1 MSLADQ
7 LLQYA
12 LSGLVV
18 GGIYALI
25 GLGFVIVYSV
35 TRVINF
41 AQGEFVMLGALLM
54 VTFGD
59 QGLPLPLAFLLVLL
73 AASGIGALLERVAIH
88 PVRSA
93 SVLTL
98 IIITIGASI
107 ALRGAALLV
116 WGTDPFALP
125 PFSPGPPLHFGQA
138 ILVRQGLWVLAV
150 ALAIFVGLWAFFTR
164 SRLGIQMRATAESPR
179 LAAQGGVDIHR
190 VFAVSW
196 AISTF
201 AAGTAGVLY
210 AANVRLD
217 PEIGV
222 IGLKAFPVAL
232 VGGLDSLA
240 GIVPAA
246 LAIALLE
253 NLAIRYVDPLLSEVV
268 PFLVLLG
275 MLMIRPWGLFG
286 THEEME
292 RV

>member
-1 MSLADQ
+1 VAQLVANTLVLAST
-7 LLQYA
+7 YA
-12 LSGLVV
+12 LLATGYVVVYRASRILNLAHGELMMLGGYAFFTLASGLPGHPVV
-18 GGIYALI
+18 VILATLVLSALV
-25 GLGFVIVYSV
+25 GVGVY
-35 TRVINF
+35 
-41 AQGEFVMLGALLM
+41 GALMRPMAGHPLFSAVL
-54 VTFGD
+54 VTVALGILLRGVVILGWEPD
-59 QGLPLPLAFLLVLL
+59 QKYPLALTGYQNASRRLPGGAVLSDLDLASIL
-73 AASGIGALLERVAIH
+73 AATLL
-88 PVRSA
+88 
-93 SVLTL
+93 
-98 IIITIGASI
+98 
-107 ALRGAALLV
+107 LL
-116 WGTDPFALP
+116 
-125 PFSPGPPLHFGQA
+125 
-138 ILVRQGLWVLAV
+138 
-150 ALAIFVGLWAFFTR
+150 GLWAFFTR